1 MSTTGLLLV
10 DSDVLITAK
19 NRYYGFDL
27 CPGFWTWLVR
37 QHAAGRVGSIDR
49 IRSELLNGHASDPL
63 FQWVKNE
70 APEALFRPVDAK
82 TQAKFVDVITWVQK
96 NPQLLDSA
104 KSKFASGADGW
115 LVAYAAVH
123 GATVVT
129 NEQPAPLS
137 KKEIKIPDVCR
148 AFDVPWIDT
157 FAMLREVGARFID
170 DPL

>member
-1 MSTTGLLLV
+1 MSASSLLLV

-19 NRYYGFDL
+19 DRYYGFDL
-27 CPGFWTWLVR
+27 CPGFWSWLVR
-37 QHAAGRVGSIDR
+37 QHTAGRVGSIDR
-49 IRSELLNGHASDPL
+49 IRSELLNGHPSDPL

-70 APEALFRPVDAK
+70 APAELFRPVDGM
-82 TQAKFVDVITWVQK
+82 TQAKFADVITWVQK
-96 NPQLLDSA
+96 NPQFLDSA

-115 LVAYAAVH
+115 LVAFAAVH

-129 NEQPAPLS
+129 NERSAPLS
-137 KKEIKIPDVCR
+137 KKEIKIPDVCN

-157 FAMLREVGARFID
+157 FAMLRAVGACFID